1 MLNLPRLKFKM
12 RKYAQNHEIAV
23 PKGFHPET
31 PMWGGPAKTLAWR
44 VTEHLVK
51 HKVKGAHQ
59 STSPEVIKAVFFPP
73 PPASAMGKR
82 IAAEAQKAISTR
94 LSQWKIQGWY
104 GMGNVAW
111 CAETWSY
118 LKMLAGSTSPKMA
131 YVPFIL
137 SSAAKRENGLML
149 VSASKAL
156 PGDGVIYDWQFDHEA
171 DHIETLLSKR
181 GNVITTAA
189 GNSGY
194 PYVVK
199 RVRTTYNVIGY
210 VRVTR

>member
-1 MLNLPRLKFKM
+1 MMNLIRLKYRM
-12 RKYAQNHEIAV
+12 LKYARNHEIAV
-23 PKGFHPET
+23 PKGFRPST
-31 PMWGGPAKTLAWR
+31 PIWGEPAKTLAWR

-59 STSPEVIKAVFFPP
+59 STQPEDVKRIFYPP
-73 PPASAMGKR
+73 PPASQLGQR
-82 IAAEAQKAISTR
+82 IAAEAKKAISTR

-104 GMGNVAW
+104 GMGNVPW

-118 LKMLAGSTSPKMA
+118 LKMQAGSTSPKMA

-137 SSAAKRENGLML
+137 SSAANRENGLML
-149 VSASKAL
+149 VSRPL
-156 PGDGVIYDWQFDHEA
+156 PGDGVIFDWQFNHEA
-171 DHIETLLSKR
+171 DHIETLLSKT
-181 GNVITTAA
+181 GNIITTAA